1 MSSLK
6 KLAIRGA
13 IWTIISYGASQV
25 LRFGSNLILTRLLV
39 PELFGL
45 MALVTTFI
53 VGLNLFSDIGAGP
66 SIIQNKRGD
75 DPDFL
80 NTAWTLQVMRGF
92 ALWLC
97 CLAIAWP
104 ISQFYND
111 PRLRWLIPLVG
122 AGTIISGFSSTAVF
136 SLNRHMDIGKLTI
149 FQFTAQAL
157 SIVVTVVWAFFS
169 PTIWALVGG
178 QLSSSLIRM
187 VWSHFLIPGKRNR
200 FAWDKDALQDLF
212 TFGRW
217 IFISTAMTFLAGQ
230 ADRLILGKLL
240 SFQMLGVYTVAFTL
254 SDMPR
259 QIVGAINSKV
269 LFAAT
274 SKLVSLPRETFRAKI
289 LGKRKL
295 IIAVLALALAVLITV
310 GDLLIEA
317 LYDDRYTEAGW
328 MLPILGLGLWPRLL
342 SQTIDPSLLALG
354 KPYYV
359 ATGNFLKFLF
369 MIIGLPLGFYLGQVP
384 GAIIVIALNDFPY
397 YAAVTYGLWREGMN
411 CSWQD
416 LQATGLFLASLAL
429 LLFGRHLLGFG
440 IPFQIAL

>member
-13 IWTIISYGASQV
+13 VWTIVSYGASQV
-25 LRFGSNLILTRLLV
+25 MRFGSNLILTRLLV

-92 ALWLC
+92 VLWVC
-97 CLAIAWP
+97 CLIIAWP
-104 ISQFYND
+104 ISQFYRD
-111 PRLRWLIPLVG
+111 PRLLWLIPLVG
-122 AGTIISGFSSTAVF
+122 ASTIISGFSSTAVF

-149 FQFTAQAL
+149 FQFTTQAL
-157 SIVVTVVWAFFS
+157 SIVVTIVWAFFS

-230 ADRLILGKLL
+230 ADRLILGRLL

-310 GDLLIEA
+310 GDLLILA
-317 LYDDRYTEAGW
+317 LYDDRYAQAGW

-354 KPYYV
+354 KPFYV
-359 ATGNFLKFLF
+359 ATGNFLKFVF
-369 MIIGLPLGFYLGQVP
+369 MIIGLPLGFYLGQVQ
-384 GAIIVIALNDFPY
+384 GAIIVIALNDIPY
-397 YAAVTYGLWREGMN
+397 YAAVTYGLWREGMS
-411 CSWQD
+411 CVWQD
-416 LQATGLFLASLAL
+416 LQATGLFLAALAL

-440 IPFQIAL
+440 LPFQIAL

>member
-13 IWTIISYGASQV
+13 VWTIVSYGASQV
-25 LRFGSNLILTRLLV
+25 MRFGSNLILTRLLV

-92 ALWLC
+92 VLWVC
-97 CLAIAWP
+97 CLIIAWP
-104 ISQFYND
+104 ISQFYRD
-111 PRLRWLIPLVG
+111 PRLLWLIPLVG
-122 AGTIISGFSSTAVF
+122 ASTIISGFSSTAVF

-149 FQFTAQAL
+149 FQFTTQAL
-157 SIVVTVVWAFFS
+157 SIVVTIVWAFFS

-230 ADRLILGKLL
+230 ADRLILGRLL

-295 IIAVLALALAVLITV
+295 IIAALALALAVLITV
-310 GDLLIEA
+310 GDLLILA
-317 LYDDRYTEAGW
+317 LYDDRYSQAGW

-354 KPYYV
+354 KPFYV
-359 ATGNFLKFLF
+359 ATGNFLKFVF
-369 MIIGLPLGFYLGQVP
+369 MIIGLPLGFYLGQVQ
-384 GAIIVIALNDFPY
+384 GAIIVIALNDIPY
-397 YAAVTYGLWREGMN
+397 YAAVTYGLWREGMS
-411 CSWQD
+411 CVWQD
-416 LQATGLFLASLAL
+416 LQATGLFLAALAL

-440 IPFQIAL
+440 LPFQIAL

>member
-13 IWTIISYGASQV
+13 VWTIVSYGASQV
-25 LRFGSNLILTRLLV
+25 MRFGSNLILTRLLV

-92 ALWLC
+92 VLWVC
-97 CLAIAWP
+97 CLIIAWP
-104 ISQFYND
+104 ISQFYRD
-111 PRLRWLIPLVG
+111 PRLLWLIPLVG
-122 AGTIISGFSSTAVF
+122 ASTIISGFSSTAVF

-149 FQFTAQAL
+149 FQFTTQAL
-157 SIVVTVVWAFFS
+157 SIVVTIVWAFFS

-230 ADRLILGKLL
+230 ADRLILGRLL

-295 IIAVLALALAVLITV
+295 IIAALALALAVLITV
-310 GDLLIEA
+310 GDLLILA
-317 LYDDRYTEAGW
+317 LYDDRYSQAGW

-354 KPYYV
+354 KPFYV

-369 MIIGLPLGFYLGQVP
+369 MIIGLPLGFYLGQVQ
-384 GAIIVIALNDFPY
+384 GAIIVIALNDIPY
-397 YAAVTYGLWREGMN
+397 YAAVTYGLWREGMS
-411 CSWQD
+411 CVWQD
-416 LQATGLFLASLAL
+416 LQATGLFLAALAL

-440 IPFQIAL
+440 LPFQIAL